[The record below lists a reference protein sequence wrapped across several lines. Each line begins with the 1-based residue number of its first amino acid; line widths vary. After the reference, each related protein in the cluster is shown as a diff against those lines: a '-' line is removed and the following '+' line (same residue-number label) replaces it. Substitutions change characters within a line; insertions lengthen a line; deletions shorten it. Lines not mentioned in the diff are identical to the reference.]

1 MSKRIEALRQ
11 KCLDPEG
18 FDGFLITNETNI
30 LYFTGSPGASC
41 LLVPKQGESILYVYG
56 VNYEQVKA
64 EARGF
69 RVELVKREENLMEK
83 VAGFVMDLGIRKL
96 AFDTL
101 IVENYHTIAERLR
114 DTAKLEPR
122 GALVWSLRRIKAAE
136 ELELMRKAA
145 ELACEGMKTAREVL
159 SPGMRE
165 YEVAAEIEYAMR
177 RRGSWGTAFETI
189 VASGVRSA
197 YPHGGCVDRKI
208 EAGDLVVIDIG
219 ASYCHYRS
227 DMTRTFVAGE
237 PSEKQ
242 KQIYDLVRT
251 AQEKAI
257 MSIKPGVK
265 ASDVDAAARTVIEKA
280 GYGENFVHGLGHGV
294 GLEVHEPPT
303 LSPQS
308 IDKLER
314 GNVVTVEPGIYIVG
328 FGGIRIEDM
337 VLVNEFSAEK
347 LTDDFYG
354 LEP

>member
-11 KCLDPEG
+11 KCLNSEG
-18 FDGFLITNETNI
+18 FDGFLIANETNI

-41 LLVPKQGESILYVYG
+41 LLVPKHGESILYVYG

-83 VAGFVMDLGIRKL
+83 VAGFVRDLGIRKL

-101 IVENYHTIAERLR
+101 IFENYHVITERLR
-114 DTAKLEPR
+114 DTKLEPQ
-122 GALVWSLRRIKAAE
+122 GALVWSLRRIKDAE

-145 ELACEGMKTAREVL
+145 ELAYEGMKTAREVL
-159 SPGMRE
+159 SIGMRE

-189 VASGVRSA
+189 VASGARSA
-197 YPHGGCVDRKI
+197 YPHGGCFDRKI

-219 ASYCHYRS
+219 ASYRHYRS
-227 DMTRTFVAGE
+227 DMTRTFIVGK

-242 KQIYDLVRT
+242 KQIYDLVRA

-257 MSIKPGVK
+257 MAIKPGVK
-265 ASDVDAAARTVIEKA
+265 ASDVDAAARGVIEKA

-308 IDKLER
+308 MDKLER

-337 VLVNEFSAEK
+337 VLVNEFGAEK
-347 LTDDFYG
+347 LTDDFYS
-354 LEP
+354 LET